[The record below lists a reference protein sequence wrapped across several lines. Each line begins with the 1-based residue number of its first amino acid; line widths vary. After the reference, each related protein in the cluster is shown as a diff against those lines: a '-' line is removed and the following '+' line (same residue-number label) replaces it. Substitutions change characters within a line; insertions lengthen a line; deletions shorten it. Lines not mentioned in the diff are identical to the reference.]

1 MDFVFGLFFS
11 DIDFQMPQN
20 LAQKLSKSNHQIL
33 QFYKDTKIPKPT
45 KKFHT
50 TLKRYR

>member
-1 MDFVFGLFFS
+1 MDFVFGLIVG
-11 DIDFQMPQN
+11 DIDSQMPQN

-33 QFYKDTKIPKPT
+33 EFHKNAQTPKTT
-45 KKFHT
+45 KKFNA